1 MLSFPMSNDEAVWQ
15 ERITRKFQRD
25 VERICFLIL
34 STDCTEEQ
42 INIQRL
48 ALRTDVARYFPEKMA
63 LYDLIYES
71 RFRRLWKQFRESCI

>member
-1 MLSFPMSNDEAVWQ
+1 MSNEDAAWQ

-34 STDCTEEQ
+34 STDCPDDL
-42 INIQRL
+42 INNQRL
-48 ALRTDVARYFPEKMA
+48 ALRTDVARYFPENMA

-71 RFRRLWKQFRESCI
+71 RFRRLWKQFRESCSAAA

>member
-1 MLSFPMSNDEAVWQ
+1 MNDDDAIWQ
-15 ERITRKFQRD
+15 ERIRRKFQRD

-34 STDCTEEQ
+34 ATDCPEEQ
-42 INIQRL
+42 IAAQRL

-71 RFRRLWKQFRESCI
+71 RFRRLWNQFRQSVA